1 MEGWIKIHRQIQKH
15 WIWNNAEYLK
25 AWIAILMSVNHDSK
39 KVLIHGELFDCDR
52 GQSLMSLQNWV
63 KVFGK
68 NWTIQKVR
76 TFFTLLENDAMICTK
91 GMRKTTCLTVCNYDS
106 YQELQQTNNRQTT
119 DKQQANNTQITTN
132 KNDKNYKN
140 EKNNNADAWILKVD
154 SQYREIISMFVEHK
168 KSKNQAYKN
177 EKSFMLMVNKLI
189 SMSNNNPDVARQIV
203 EQSMINNWAG
213 LFELKQNNNKSY
225 EQTATKTRKKLY

>member
-68 NWTIQKVR
+68 NWTLQKVR
-76 TFFTLLENDAMICTK
+76 TVIYLPL
-91 GMRKTTCLTVCNYDS
+91 
-106 YQELQQTNNRQTT
+106 
-119 DKQQANNTQITTN
+119 
-132 KNDKNYKN
+132 
-140 EKNNNADAWILKVD
+140 
-154 SQYREIISMFVEHK
+154 
-168 KSKNQAYKN
+168 
-177 EKSFMLMVNKLI
+177 
-189 SMSNNNPDVARQIV
+189 
-203 EQSMINNWAG
+203 
-213 LFELKQNNNKSY
+213 
-225 EQTATKTRKKLY
+225 

>member
-63 KVFGK
+63 KIFGK

-119 DKQQANNTQITTN
+119 DKQQTNNTQITTN

-140 EKNNNADAWILKVD
+140 EKNYKEEDI
-154 SQYREIISMFVEHK
+154 IISDE
-168 KSKNQAYKN
+168 
-177 EKSFMLMVNKLI
+177 I
-189 SMSNNNPDVARQIV
+189 
-203 EQSMINNWAG
+203 
-213 LFELKQNNNKSY
+213 
-225 EQTATKTRKKLY
+225 KKLKEEFERFNKWLDSETTFVRKIKTQMTEEQFIKLKKKYNSVQIMNTVLNLENYKDAPKRYTSVYLTVKHWLDKDNNRLNK